1 MCIAS
6 LVKPFTCRSSHHDSC
21 FFYPLA
27 NSVKSGW
34 LATSIWWVQVVMIK
48 ARRCWNMTQ
57 EIIFGCLETF
67 THWLGN
73 FQLPRLTPEDD
84 QSDGRCPH
92 VILMKIPMPFCCAEQ
107 NRLFWDSVWS
117 KSRWKKNRCQKSK
130 SANLRSKKSAVPQ
143 PSGEE
148 WIDARDVLIVPDG
161 PLSGRWTDPGMLTI
175 GPGPCCKLAYQPYEL
190 ELTIVNHS

>member
-48 ARRCWNMTQ
+48 ARRSWNMTQ

-107 NRLFWDSVWS
+107 NRLFWDSEILCDPNHGG
-117 KSRWKKNRCQKSK
+117 KKIGAKNPKVPICAAKNLPCRSHLVRNGLMPEMCSSCRMDHCQ
-130 SANLRSKKSAVPQ
+130 ADEPIR
-143 PSGEE
+143 G
-148 WIDARDVLIVPDG
+148 
-161 PLSGRWTDPGMLTI
+161 
-175 GPGPCCKLAYQPYEL
+175 C
-190 ELTIVNHS
+190 

>member
-107 NRLFWDSVWS
+107 NRLFWDSEILCDPNHGG
-117 KSRWKKNRCQKSK
+117 K
-130 SANLRSKKSAVPQ
+130 KKSVPKIQ
-143 PSGEE
+143 KCQFAQQKICRAAAIWWGMDWCQRCAHRAGWTTVRQMNRSG
-148 WIDARDVLIVPDG
+148 DANYRPRAL
-161 PLSGRWTDPGMLTI
+161 L
-175 GPGPCCKLAYQPYEL
+175 
-190 ELTIVNHS
+190 